1 MESSTHALPD
11 DLDTAMST
19 GIHYPIL
26 LLDELL
32 DKEHS
37 NVCKRIGKG
46 LENLAS
52 AGAVIIA
59 ATHKPNLLKN
69 LACRK
74 ITLCAGKVLTE
85 TMI

>member
-1 MESSTHALPD
+1 MEISTHALPD

-37 NVCKRIGKG
+37 NVCKRIEKG

-52 AGAVIIA
+52 TGAVKSLYA
-59 ATHKPNLLKN
+59 
-69 LACRK
+69 LAK
-74 ITLCAGKVLTE
+74 F
-85 TMI
+85 